1 DRCERA
7 IAPGR
12 GALRTGLLHRVGRV
26 EADRCEPPHHDEP
39 AHVHH
44 QRVIAEGGP
53 PLGEQDLAAS
63 PLAQLVYRVLHVFRS
78 EELSF
83 LDVDG
88 ASGRRRGQQQIRL
101 PAEERGDLQ
110 DVHHL
115 GGRRALGRLVDVG
128 EHGQADLRLDPG
140 EDAQAFL
147 QPRAAERLHAGPI
160 RLVEAALEDD
170 RNPVLLRHL
179 RHLVRVPE
187 RELLPLDHAGPG
199 DRDQLTAAEFHALAT
214 GAPAGS
220 TISGAVGVAG
230 TEIPLRTRCSSAA
243 LTNPAKS
250 GCAWN
255 GLLWN
260 SGWYWQP
267 MKYGCPCSSI
277 TSTSPSCSLTPL
289 ATSPFS
295 SSCAR

>member
-1 DRCERA
+1 MSDVARA
-7 IAPGR
+7 AVGV
-12 GALRTGLLHRVGRV
+12 RTAANLLNRAAHSFRLEPLTFFYVHRLAGSTGGL
-26 EADRCEPPHHDEP
+26 
-39 AHVHH
+39 
-44 QRVIAEGGP
+44 
-53 PLGEQDLAAS
+53 
-63 PLAQLVYRVLHVFRS
+63 
-78 EELSF
+78 EE
-83 LDVDG
+83 
-88 ASGRRRGQQQIRL
+88 IRL

-115 GGRRALGRLVDVG
+115 CGRRALGRLVDVG

-179 RHLVRVPE
+179 RHLARVPE

-214 GAPAGS
+214 GAPDGS

-230 TEIPLRTRCSSAA
+230 TEIPLRTRCSRNFLCTS
-243 LTNPAKS
+243 LKKS
-250 GCAWN
+250 
-255 GLLWN
+255 
-260 SGWYWQP
+260 
-267 MKYGCPCSSI
+267 
-277 TSTSPSCSLTPL
+277 
-289 ATSPFS
+289 
-295 SSCAR
+295 

>member
-1 DRCERA
+1 EERVDPHRCGRPRQHRRERA
-7 IAPGR
+7 IAARR

-53 PLGEQDLAAS
+53 PLGEQHLAAP
-63 PLAQLVYRVLHVFRS
+63 PLA
-78 EELSF
+78 
-83 LDVDG
+83 
-88 ASGRRRGQQQIRL
+88 
-101 PAEERGDLQ
+101 P
-110 DVHHL
+110 
-115 GGRRALGRLVDVG
+115 
-128 EHGQADLRLDPG
+128 
-140 EDAQAFL
+140 
-147 QPRAAERLHAGPI
+147 
-160 RLVEAALEDD
+160 LVEAAPGDD
-170 RNPVLLRHL
+170 RNPVLLGHL
-179 RHLVRVPE
+179 RHLVRVPA

-214 GAPAGS
+214 GAPDGS
-220 TISGAVGVAG
+220 TISGAVGVAR